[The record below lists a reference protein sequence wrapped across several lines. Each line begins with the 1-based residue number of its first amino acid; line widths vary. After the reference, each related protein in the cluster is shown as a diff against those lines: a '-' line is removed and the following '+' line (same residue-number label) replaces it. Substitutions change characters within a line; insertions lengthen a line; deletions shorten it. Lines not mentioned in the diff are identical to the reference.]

1 MQHWQIKRI
10 AFESTTI
17 TLNLFGRV
25 PFFCFQDYL
34 SRVIALLVLE
44 SKNNVWQWREKGHF
58 LLHYTPSKSNAESV
72 RDHSRLSR

>member
-44 SKNNVWQWREKGHF
+44 SKNNVWQYGGKKGIF
-58 LLHYTPSKSNAESV
+58 YYTILLVNLMQN
-72 RDHSRLSR
+72 R